1 MKRSGFIKYKLK
13 LIYTSPLAYFMLALQ
28 VSFLI
33 IYICANKITTV
44 SDYTHI
50 FKTDFFLWIIFIPLL
65 VVQHKVSVYSTYY
78 NCLSRIHCRKR
89 MVIVDFLSLAIS
101 TCISA
106 CIVLS
111 IPLCF
116 FIIKTKTF
124 AGQELFASFFF
135 LSIRYILLGL
145 LVQYIIY
152 SIMYAFPKLQQKG
165 GSICLFPFLL
175 FFAFTAPM
183 EFLSAKGDY
192 IPVLDF
198 SAGKNYS
205 FIVDDI
211 VLWDSIIF
219 YNIHLIGYL
228 IFYTWLTIDCL
239 SKKWEFLE
247 NESVSTL

>member
-33 IYICANKITTV
+33 VYICANKITTV

-78 NCLSRIHCRKR
+78 NCLSRIHYRKR

-116 FIIKTKTF
+116 FIIKTKTYSD
-124 AGQELFASFFF
+124 QELFATFFF
-135 LSIRYILLGL
+135 LSIRY
-145 LVQYIIY
+145 
-152 SIMYAFPKLQQKG
+152 
-165 GSICLFPFLL
+165 LF
-175 FFAFTAPM
+175 
-183 EFLSAKGDY
+183 
-192 IPVLDF
+192 
-198 SAGKNYS
+198 
-205 FIVDDI
+205 
-211 VLWDSIIF
+211 
-219 YNIHLIGYL
+219 
-228 IFYTWLTIDCL
+228 
-239 SKKWEFLE
+239 
-247 NESVSTL
+247 

>member
-1 MKRSGFIKYKLK
+1 MKCSGFIKYKLK

-28 VSFLI
+28 ISFLM

-65 VVQHKVSVYSTYY
+65 VVQHKVGVYSTYY

-89 MVIVDFLSLAIS
+89 MVVVDFLSLAIS

-116 FIIKTKTF
+116 FIIKTKTYSD
-124 AGQELFASFFF
+124 QELFATFFF

-145 LVQYIIY
+145 LVQYMPRQHAMRGV
-152 SIMYAFPKLQQKG
+152 SPAAF
-165 GSICLFPFLL
+165 
-175 FFAFTAPM
+175 
-183 EFLSAKGDY
+183 
-192 IPVLDF
+192 
-198 SAGKNYS
+198 
-205 FIVDDI
+205 
-211 VLWDSIIF
+211 
-219 YNIHLIGYL
+219 
-228 IFYTWLTIDCL
+228 
-239 SKKWEFLE
+239 
-247 NESVSTL
+247 